1 MRRTVFRAVWLL
13 YLTVSLSLIVIP
25 TASAYIDPA
34 SGSLVFQ
41 AIVAG
46 LVAIPVALAAFWG
59 RITAFFRRKR

>member
-1 MRRTVFRAVWLL
+1 MRRAAFRAAWLV
-13 YLTVSLSLIVIP
+13 YLTVSLSLLVIP
-25 TASAYIDPA
+25 TASAYIDPGT
-34 SGSLVFQ
+34 GSLVFQ